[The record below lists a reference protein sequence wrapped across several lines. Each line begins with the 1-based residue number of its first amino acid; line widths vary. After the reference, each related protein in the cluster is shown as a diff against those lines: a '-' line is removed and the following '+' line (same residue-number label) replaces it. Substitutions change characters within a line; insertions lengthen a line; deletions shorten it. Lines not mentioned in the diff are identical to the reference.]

1 MIWFDGPAEHWVEGL
16 PIGNGRL
23 GAMVRGGASELRC
36 SVNEDTFWSGP
47 PVPGEPTVPDGLLDT
62 VREMLRD
69 GRHVAAGELLKTVQ
83 GRNAEAF
90 QPVGD
95 LVLRWTKPATAA
107 PGLRRGGGVE

>member
-1 MIWFDGPAEHWVEGL
+1 MEGSPFWFDGPAERWVEGL
-16 PIGNGRL
+16 PVGNGRL
-23 GAMVRGGASELRC
+23 GAMVWGGTAELRC

-47 PVPGEPTVPDGLLDT
+47 PDRDEPDVPDGLFDT
-62 VREMLRD
+62 VHARLRD

-95 LVLRWTKPATAA
+95 LVLRW
-107 PGLRRGGGVE
+107 